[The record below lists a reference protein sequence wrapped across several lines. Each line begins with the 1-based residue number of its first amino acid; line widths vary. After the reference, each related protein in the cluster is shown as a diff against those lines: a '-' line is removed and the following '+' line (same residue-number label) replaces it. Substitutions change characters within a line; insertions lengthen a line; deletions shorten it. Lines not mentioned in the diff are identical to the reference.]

1 MSWAIKHLWFVLA
14 LGITAALTLLSYF
27 LSYSQTHISYIWEI
41 DSALSVTTIVAPVLA
56 GLAAVRSWVQQSR
69 AEIVSSFPA
78 RGQFLAYVAD
88 PIAMSGGAIFGL
100 ALASAVVTAISLAHG
115 NAFAWLA
122 LAPLPVAIA
131 HIIAMIFLG
140 AGLGYIFP
148 YLLTGPL
155 VVIALYVATAF
166 DVGGLSVAGDYAG
179 ASVEWLGQ
187 MQYSTRALLFLLV
200 SFLAFI
206 IGGLAVL
213 TANAY
218 KNMTLSAI
226 GIVLFVMAFSSLSLQ
241 RDIPLWESR
250 PFVSCAN
257 VGHSDI
263 SICVPTEQK
272 HTLVH
277 ITRKL
282 EIPVNRL
289 VELDPSVR
297 GTKVTIPGSVGFG
310 DILTPSSLDVATAV
324 NFLWEFSC
332 VSKMSDQ
339 VRDQIP
345 AETRFKMTD
354 AREEVARWLLG
365 ESDIVRARK
374 AYMLMTSA
382 CDG

>member
-41 DSALSVTTIVAPVLA
+41 DSALSATTIVAPVLA

-69 AEIVSSFPA
+69 AEIISSFPA

-140 AGLGYIFP
+140 AGFGYIFP

-155 VVIALYVATAF
+155 VVIALYIATAF

-226 GIVLFVMAFSSLSLQ
+226 GIVLFIVALSSFTLQ
-241 RDIPLWESR
+241 RDIPLWENR
-250 PFVSCAN
+250 PFVACAN

-263 SICVPTEQK
+263 SVCVPVEQK
-272 HTLVH
+272 HALAH

-282 EIPVNRL
+282 ESPVNRL
-289 VELDPSVR
+289 VQLDPGVR
-297 GTKVTIPGSVGFG
+297 GEKVTIPGSMSFA
-310 DILTPSSLDVATAV
+310 DIVSKSALDTSTAM

-332 VSKMSDQ
+332 VSQMSEEA
-339 VRDQIP
+339 RDQIP
-345 AETRFKMTD
+345 VETRFEVTD

-365 ESDIVRARK
+365 ESDIVRARN
-374 AYMLMTSA
+374 AYTVMTSA